1 MAKFAESA
9 ARVCYELLGEPPSR
23 IEFPGGRS
31 RKAVRLQLAQSS
43 VIVTKRDSAERAAL
57 EANVLYALYRQ
68 GAPVPRVLALD
79 GKWTIQEDLGGR
91 RLPSIL
97 DNADTAQIE
106 VALGAAMES
115 LARIHEAGS
124 RTGLER
130 FVVTIGDQPEWL
142 LELIDT
148 PRRLGK
154 YFALPAPKLAE
165 TALVDQLRV
174 VVPRLIKWDAR
185 PGNAMVRANG
195 TVAWFDWEHCAC
207 RNRLDD
213 LAWLLGDE
221 YVPDL
226 PDVEERLLDVH
237 LSAFTDDGDAD
248 KARQYLAAFG
258 TFHMCVRLAL
268 IVTKKGT
275 GPWWDWQYCVA
286 GDKVG
291 VSLEAARRT
300 CLRASRWAA
309 KTELTDPLAPW
320 LRELAI
326 KISEDQRV
334 EHA

>member
-1 MAKFAESA
+1 M
-9 ARVCYELLGEPPSR
+9 
-23 IEFPGGRS
+23 
-31 RKAVRLQLAQSS
+31 
-43 VIVTKRDSAERAAL
+43 

-106 VALGAAMES
+106 VALGAAIES

-124 RTGLER
+124 KTGLER
-130 FVVTIGDQPEWL
+130 FVVTIGDKPEWL

-309 KTELTDPLAPW
+309 KTELTERERDICAAVGPGLVRMGILFAGLDVIGDW
-320 LRELAI
+320 LTEINVTSPTGIREIAALDGVAI
-326 KISEDQRV
+326 EEQVLDGAERWIAARRGTASSS
-334 EHA
+334 